1 MSDRM
6 GVLRSGRIEQVGTP
20 EQIYEAPASA
30 FVARFIGSA
39 NLIPVVVESTADGR
53 AALRLP
59 GGVRGEAATGGLRF
73 EPGAPAL
80 LMIRPE
86 RLELA
91 PAEPP
96 EGRLGLPVVCTDVVY
111 QGAMRRCAVE
121 HAAGGELVDYLETSR
136 EHPAVRPGAALWAS
150 WRPDAARL
158 LHPDDGDDGDE
169 DAPAR

>member
-6 GVLRSGRIEQVGTP
+6 LVMRSGRIEQVGTP
-20 EQIYEAPASA
+20 EEIYEAPASA

-39 NLIPVVVESTADGR
+39 NLIPVVVESTANGR

-86 RLELA
+86 RLEIA

-96 EGRLGLPVVCTDVVY
+96 TGHLGLPVVCTDVVY
-111 QGAMRRCAVE
+111 QGAVRRCAVE
-121 HAAGGELVDYLETSR
+121 YEAGGELIDYLEASR
-136 EHPAVRPGAALWAS
+136 EHPAVKPGASLWVS
-150 WRPDAARL
+150 WQPDAARL
-158 LHPDDGDDGDE
+158 LHPDDDE
-169 DAPAR
+169 AAGS